1 MVKVAEEFFQSLG
14 MEPLPQKFWDHSIF
28 EKPKDNREINCHAAA
43 WDFLNGEDYRCNIRS
58 STLSL
63 VQKFAH
69 KYVSLIIMK
78 RIKMCSEVT
87 MNDLFIMHHE
97 MGHIYYYMHYK
108 NQPFQFKEGANPGFH
123 EAIGDLMTLSVMTP
137 SHLHKIGLLDKF
149 EEDEGEFYFKF

>member
-1 MVKVAEEFFQSLG
+1 
-14 MEPLPQKFWDHSIF
+14 
-28 EKPKDNREINCHAAA
+28 
-43 WDFLNGEDYRCNIRS
+43 
-58 STLSL
+58 
-63 VQKFAH
+63 
-69 KYVSLIIMK
+69 
-78 RIKMCSEVT
+78 MCSEVT

-149 EEDEGEFYFKF
+149 EEDEGEFYFKFWVCIAKATWSCCQLFLSIFHVYS